1 MSSEAITDILR
12 DVLKREGWPTYTEHE
27 HDRGGPTKGGITIR
41 TLTQWRQRPCTRKE
55 LQKLDEREALQ
66 ILERRYVDANGIH
79 RLTGTLQEQVIDNAV
94 LSGPQLAVKDLQR
107 SLNSSDVVVDGIIGN
122 VTLGAIE
129 QLGADK
135 VERSVAVER
144 ALRLAAF
151 VQKNPDQI
159 VFLVGWLRRTL
170 SFVR

>member
-1 MSSEAITDILR
+1 VSNEAITDILR
-12 DVLKREGWPTYTEHE
+12 DVLKREGWPTYTEHPQ
-27 HDRGGPTKGGITIR
+27 DRGGPTKGGITIR
-41 TLTQWRQRPCTRKE
+41 TLRQWRQRPCTRKE
-55 LQKLDEREALQ
+55 LQRLDEREALQ

-107 SLNSSDVVVDGIIGN
+107 AVDTTTDGIIGP
-122 VTLGAIE
+122 VTLAAIE
-129 QLGADK
+129 RLGENK
-135 VERSVAVER
+135 VERCVAVER

-151 VQKNPDQI
+151 VQKNPSQI
-159 VFLVGWLRRTL
+159 VFIVGWLRRAL

>member
-1 MSSEAITDILR
+1 MSSDAITDILR
-12 DVLKREGWPTYTEHE
+12 DVLKREGWPTYTEHPQ
-27 HDRGGPTKGGITIR
+27 DRGGPTKGGITIR
-41 TLTQWRQRPCTRKE
+41 TLRQWRQRPCTRKE

-66 ILERRYVDANGIH
+66 ILERRYVEANGIH

-107 SLNSSDVVVDGIIGN
+107 AVGTTTDGIIGN
-122 VTLGAIE
+122 ITLGAIE

-135 VERSVAVER
+135 VERSLAVER

-151 VQKNPDQI
+151 VQKNPEQI
-159 VFLVGWLRRTL
+159 VFLVGWLRRVL
-170 SFVR
+170 GFIR

>member
-1 MSSEAITDILR
+1 VSSDAITKILR
-12 DVLKREGWPTYTEHE
+12 GVLEREGWPEYTEHPT
-27 HDRGGPTKGGITIR
+27 DRGGPTKGGITIR
-41 TLTQWRQRPCTRKE
+41 TLRQWRQRPCTRKE

-66 ILERRYVDANGIH
+66 ILERRYVEANGIH

-107 SLNSSDVVVDGIIGN
+107 AVGTTTDGIIGN
-122 VTLGAIE
+122 ITLGAIE

-135 VERSVAVER
+135 VERSLAVER

-151 VQKNPDQI
+151 VQKNPEQI
-159 VFLVGWLRRTL
+159 VFLVGWLRRVL
-170 SFVR
+170 SFIR

>member
-1 MSSEAITDILR
+1 MSSDAITKILR
-12 DVLKREGWPTYTEHE
+12 GVLEREGWPEYTEHPT
-27 HDRGGPTKGGITIR
+27 DRGGPTKGGITIR
-41 TLTQWRQRPCTRKE
+41 TLRQWRQRPCTRKE

-66 ILERRYVDANGIH
+66 ILERRYVEANGIH

-107 SLNSSDVVVDGIIGN
+107 AVGTTTDGIIGN
-122 VTLGAIE
+122 ITLGAIE

-135 VERSVAVER
+135 VERSLAVER

-151 VQKNPDQI
+151 VQKNPEQI
-159 VFLVGWLRRTL
+159 VFLVGWLRRVL
-170 SFVR
+170 SFIR

>member
-12 DVLKREGWPTYTEHE
+12 DVLKREGWPTYTEHPQ
-27 HDRGGPTKGGITIR
+27 DRGGPTKGGITMR

-55 LQKLDEREALQ
+55 LQKLDQREALQ
-66 ILERRYVDANGIH
+66 ILERRYVESNGIH

-107 SLNSSDVVVDGIIGN
+107 AVGTTTDGIIGN
-122 VTLGAIE
+122 ITLGAIE

-135 VERSVAVER
+135 VERSLAVER

-151 VQKNPDQI
+151 VQKNPEQI
-159 VFLVGWLRRTL
+159 VFLVGWLRRVL
-170 SFVR
+170 SFIR

>member
-1 MSSEAITDILR
+1 MSSDAITDILR
-12 DVLKREGWPTYTEHE
+12 DVLKREGWPTYTEHPQ
-27 HDRGGPTKGGITIR
+27 DRGGPTKGGITIR
-41 TLTQWRQRPCTRKE
+41 TLRQWRQRPCTRKE

-66 ILERRYVDANGIH
+66 ILERRYVEANGIH

-107 SLNSSDVVVDGIIGN
+107 AVGTTTDGIIGN
-122 VTLGAIE
+122 ITLGAIE

-135 VERSVAVER
+135 VERSLAVER

-151 VQKNPDQI
+151 VQKNPEQI
-159 VFLVGWLRRTL
+159 VFLVGWLRRVL
-170 SFVR
+170 SFIR

>member
-1 MSSEAITDILR
+1 VSSDAITDILR
-12 DVLKREGWPTYTEHE
+12 DVLKREGWPTYTEHPQ
-27 HDRGGPTKGGITIR
+27 DRGGPTKGGITIR
-41 TLTQWRQRPCTRKE
+41 TLRQWRQRPCTRKE

-66 ILERRYVDANGIH
+66 ILERRYVEANGIH

-107 SLNSSDVVVDGIIGN
+107 AVGTTTDGIIGN
-122 VTLGAIE
+122 ITLGAIE

-135 VERSVAVER
+135 VERSLAVER

-151 VQKNPDQI
+151 VQKNPEQI
-159 VFLVGWLRRTL
+159 VFLVGWLRRVL
-170 SFVR
+170 SFIR